1 MNEVTKFPVIDL
13 MEEQK
18 SITNMGGTMRLGA
31 YSCEVKKESKLHHAY
46 KKELIYE
53 RHRHRYEF
61 NDRYLDLFVKAGFK
75 PVGINPESKLV
86 EAMELDGHPW
96 FVGVQYHPEYSSTV
110 LKPSPLFVEFVKACK
125 DNKPKM

>member
-1 MNEVTKFPVIDL
+1 
-13 MEEQK
+13 
-18 SITNMGGTMRLGA
+18 MGGTMRLGA
-31 YSCEVKKESKLHHAY
+31 YACEVKKGSKLFDAY
-46 KKELIYE
+46 RSELIYE

-61 NDRYLDLFVKAGFK
+61 NDKYIENYIKAGFK

-86 EAMELDGHPW
+86 EAMQLDGHPW

-125 DNKPKM
+125 EIRANL